1 MNAEHGPTSTAS
13 IAQAR
18 AAIAPWIVETPLWAW
33 RSPSLVERR
42 GRDRR
47 LWLKLEL
54 LQRAGS
60 FKARGALMVMQTLD
74 ADALARGVTAI
85 SAGNHA
91 MAVGYAAQ
99 VLETSAKVVMPENA
113 NPGRIAGCRQFGAE
127 VVLVA
132 DVHEG
137 FRVVERIAKDEG
149 RTFVHPF
156 EGPLTALG
164 TATLGLE
171 LVEQARAAGT
181 ELDAVVVPIGGGG
194 LCAGVAAAVK
204 LAAPDCRVIGV
215 EPIGADSMHRSFAAG
230 EPAAIERVRTIADSL
245 GAPYAMPYSFE
256 LCRRHVDELVLVD
269 DDQLRDAMRLLF
281 VDAKLAVEPA
291 GAATTAAVLGPLR
304 ERFADAE
311 LAAIVCGSNIDLP
324 SFEAILA
331 ERGPTSDA
339 RTARPLRP
347 AKNAGSR

>member
-1 MNAEHGPTSTAS
+1 MNAELGPTT
-13 IAQAR
+13 IAAIAEAR

-33 RSPSLVERR
+33 RSPTLHERS
-42 GRDRR
+42 GRDRQV
-47 LWLKLEL
+47 WLKLEL

-60 FKARGALMVMQTLD
+60 FKPRGALTVMRTLD

-113 NPGRIAGCRQFGAE
+113 NPGRIAGCRQFGTE
-127 VVLVA
+127 VVLVS

-137 FRVVERIAKDEG
+137 FREVERIASEEG

-156 EGPLTALG
+156 DGPLTALG

-181 ELDAVVVPIGGGG
+181 ELDAVLVPIGGGG

-204 LAAPDCRVIGV
+204 LAAPNCRVIGV
-215 EPIGADSMHRSFAAG
+215 EPIGADSMHRSIAAG
-230 EPAAIERVRTIADSL
+230 EPASIERVRTIADSL
-245 GAPYAMPYSFE
+245 GAPYALPYSFE
-256 LCRRHVDELVLVD
+256 LCRRHVDELVHVD
-269 DDQLRDAMRLLF
+269 DDQLRAAMRLLF
-281 VDAKLAVEPA
+281 TDAKLAVEPA
-291 GAATTAAVLGPLR
+291 GAATTAALLGPLR
-304 ERFADAE
+304 ERLADSDAQV
-311 LAAIVCGSNIDLP
+311 AAIVCGSNIDLP
-324 SFEAILA
+324 TFHAFLA
-331 ERGPTSDA
+331 ERGPTTDA
-339 RTARPLRP
+339 RATLAD
-347 AKNAGSR
+347 